1 MKVQAMDPDVGVFFC
16 GAAVIGAD
24 LQKMCNEHSVA
35 NGVTFSLHKEN
46 F

>member
-1 MKVQAMDPDVGVFFC
+1 VGVFFC

-24 LQKMCNEHSVA
+24 LQDMCREHTES

>member
-1 MKVQAMDPDVGVFFC
+1 MKQQAIDPDIGVFFC

-24 LQKMCNEHSVA
+24 LQTMCQKYTSG
-35 NGVTFSLHKEN
+35 GVTFSLHKEN